1 LTVEILIEQTGQT
14 RYSRRAA
21 MKNNQFTFILVGV
34 FFLTTLGTVVLS
46 YKFVNS
52 VRTLQATQTKLGVV
66 NFTKSFLNQLAAD
79 TAEYAKKDTGIN
91 AVIQP
96 FATSNANPAAVLPK
110 TPAK

>member
-1 LTVEILIEQTGQT
+1 
-14 RYSRRAA
+14 

-52 VRTLQATQTKLGVV
+52 VRTLQAAQAKLSTVS
-66 NFTKSFLNQLAAD
+66 FTKGFLNQLAAD
-79 TAEYAKKDTGIN
+79 TAEYSKKYPDIN

-96 FATSNANPAAVLPK
+96 FTASTANPAAVLPK
-110 TPAK
+110 TTPK